1 MKLKKTCLCLGLLSA
16 SVIGLTMFSA
26 KSSQAAEIRNINLQ
40 DYIAEEKINI
50 SNNKLTIIGND
61 TSISAKDFLSIVENG
76 NDKIYVNYRT
86 NYSVDIP
93 YDMYIVLKVNGH
105 INSYDYTLKN
115 SDIKLVNSI
124 KDYLT
129 VNSELLKNEY
139 IEYLYE
145 NNVSTYSTVDDTF
158 VDCGA
163 TAEYVFDFAPHSY
176 ITSRMALKEYK
187 ATDVSSLY
195 ILTVVSTFVPGR
207 VAYENGNKNYNKWK
221 NYSGYVHI
229 DIEQAFDNNE
239 EYYYGTRYGAIPYLK
254 DYWPKNNV
262 DEVQISSSYSH
273 EFEIGVSDNDG
284 LIVEGKYNYK
294 YEHSKTIIT
303 TNPYVNVQLGT
314 DSKTAQWLYTYDD
327 NINRT
332 YDQVSS
338 YMYEVGETNNNLLYG
353 DVRAKIDYEFT
364 VDRDGFYKK
373 QTDDDSIDLVL
384 RPRKTS
390 GLKIYKF
397 NNGMI

>member
-129 VNSELLKNEY
+129 VNSELLKMSILNIY
-139 IEYLYE
+139 MKIMFRHILLLMIHLLIAARLQ
-145 NNVSTYSTVDDTF
+145 SMF
-158 VDCGA
+158 L
-163 TAEYVFDFAPHSY
+163 
-176 ITSRMALKEYK
+176 TS
-187 ATDVSSLY
+187 
-195 ILTVVSTFVPGR
+195 
-207 VAYENGNKNYNKWK
+207 
-221 NYSGYVHI
+221 H
-229 DIEQAFDNNE
+229 
-239 EYYYGTRYGAIPYLK
+239 
-254 DYWPKNNV
+254 
-262 DEVQISSSYSH
+262 
-273 EFEIGVSDNDG
+273 
-284 LIVEGKYNYK
+284 LIV
-294 YEHSKTIIT
+294 I
-303 TNPYVNVQLGT
+303 
-314 DSKTAQWLYTYDD
+314 
-327 NINRT
+327 
-332 YDQVSS
+332 
-338 YMYEVGETNNNLLYG
+338 
-353 DVRAKIDYEFT
+353 
-364 VDRDGFYKK
+364 
-373 QTDDDSIDLVL
+373 
-384 RPRKTS
+384 
-390 GLKIYKF
+390 
-397 NNGMI
+397 